1 MQKLIEVL
9 ESRMNNYNLKKKL
22 HILYICCMLI
32 PLIITDSVIM
42 YIVVHSE
49 QEKQQHAMENAASA
63 VQYSLSENVE
73 TAESKAKNIY
83 MNELIEDFLNQ
94 QYEKTLDYVEG
105 YQTFLKNSL
114 FETSMGMDNTLV
126 TIYADNET
134 IINGGYF
141 CQISEIRDT
150 EWYRYLQESGKD
162 AVLYFYYDDWKSP
175 AVQPRRKAAFIR
187 KMNFFGRKSG
197 EKVVKVELDYSS
209 LVRDLHNLNYEYL
222 ICICRDEKI
231 LLSNNGLN
239 YMGEPFQELNEKRPA
254 GYQKEINSYGEK
266 LQILVYPADTEVWP
280 QIRDHMPQILLLLL
294 VNAVLPWI
302 LMRQINCS
310 FTARVEELSRAFDNV
325 DEERLQEISDVRGKD
340 EIGRL
345 MQNYN
350 RMAARLNELIQTVYK
365 DRLREQEMDIA
376 RQNAELLA
384 LQSQVNPHFLFNALE
399 SIRMH
404 SILKQEYETADMV
417 GRLAVMERQNV
428 DWSTDLVEVSREL
441 ELVEAYLGLQK
452 YRFGDRLSYE
462 LDIEPDCSGL
472 KIPRLTLVTFVEN
485 ACVHGI
491 EKKTAHCWI
500 FVRVYQEDVHIC
512 IEVEDTGCGMAEE
525 KIAELKEKMENASI
539 EKLRRKGRVGM
550 LNACLRLKMV
560 TDGQI
565 RFFIESEEGVG
576 TTIQIQ
582 IPMDALGGKR
592 KPELQGK

>member
-1 MQKLIEVL
+1 MHRFMQVL

-22 HILYICCMLI
+22 HILYIFCMLI
-32 PLIITDSVIM
+32 PLIITDSVII

-49 QEKQQHAMENAASA
+49 QVKQQHVMENAASA

-73 TAESKAKNIY
+73 TAASKAKNIY
-83 MNELIEDFLNQ
+83 MNEFIDDFLNR
-94 QYEKTLDYVEG
+94 QYERPLDYVEG
-105 YQTFLKNSL
+105 YQTFLKDSL
-114 FETSMGMDNTLV
+114 FETSMGVDNTLV

-141 CQISEIRDT
+141 CRISEIRET

-187 KMNFFGRKSG
+187 KMNFFGRKGS
-197 EKVVKVELDYSS
+197 EKVVKVEMDYSS
-209 LVRDLHNLNYEYL
+209 LVRDLDNLNYESF
-222 ICICRDEKI
+222 ICICRDEKVLI
-231 LLSNNGLN
+231 SNNGLN
-239 YMGEPFQELNEKRPA
+239 YVGQPFQELGEKRRP
-254 GYQKEINSYGEK
+254 GYQKEINAYGEN
-266 LQILVYPADTEVWP
+266 LQILVYPADTGAWP
-280 QIRDHMPQILLLLL
+280 QIREHMPLILLLVL
-294 VNAVLPWI
+294 VNAVMPWI

-325 DEERLQEISDVRGKD
+325 DEERLQEIDCVRGRD

-350 RMAARLNELIQTVYK
+350 RMAVRLNELIQTVYK

-428 DWSTDLVEVSREL
+428 DWSTDLVEVSREM
-441 ELVEAYLGLQK
+441 EFVEAYLGLQK

-472 KIPRLTLVTFVEN
+472 KIPRLTMVTFVEN

-491 EKKTAHCWI
+491 EKKAVPCWI
-500 FVRVYQEDVHIC
+500 FVRVYRENSHIC
-512 IEVEDTGCGMAEE
+512 IEVEDTGCGMAAE

-539 EKLRRKGRVGM
+539 EKLRRKGRVGIV
-550 LNACLRLKMV
+550 NACLRLKMV
-560 TDGQI
+560 TDGRV

-576 TTIQIQ
+576 TTIQIL
-582 IPMDALGGKR
+582 IPTDALSGKR
-592 KPELQGK
+592 ELELQEK